1 MRPVW
6 YEWPVEDS
14 DVSRVRSG
22 RLLDA
27 LAEAGLGSR
36 FETATPKQI
45 AKVLAEVPLFGS
57 LGASD
62 RRRVAE
68 RAEIAHVKADERI
81 VREGFSAEGFFV
93 LLSGS
98 ARVEQDR
105 VPVARLERGDAFGEL
120 GLLSGKPRT
129 ATVIAG
135 CDLWILRI
143 RRDRFRQV
151 LESKP
156 AIAIGLLETLTE
168 RLLAAE
174 GRSAPPTTG

>member
-1 MRPVW
+1 
-6 YEWPVEDS
+6 
-14 DVSRVRSG
+14 
-22 RLLDA
+22 
-27 LAEAGLGSR
+27 
-36 FETATPKQI
+36 
-45 AKVLAEVPLFGS
+45 
-57 LGASD
+57 
-62 RRRVAE
+62 
-68 RAEIAHVKADERI
+68 
-81 VREGFSAEGFFV
+81 V

>member
-6 YEWPVEDS
+6 YEWPVEGS
-14 DVSRVRSG
+14 DVSRIRSG
-22 RLLDA
+22 LLLDA
-27 LAEAGLGSR
+27 LAEAGLASR

-45 AKVLAEVPLFGS
+45 AKVLAEVPLFGG

-62 RRRVAE
+62 CRRVAE
-68 RAEIAHVKADERI
+68 RAEIAHVKADEPI

-93 LLSGS
+93 LLSGA

-105 VPVARLERGDAFGEL
+105 VLVTQLEPGDAFGEL
-120 GLLSGKPRT
+120 GLLSAKLRT
-129 ATVIAG
+129 ATVTAV

-143 RRDRFRQV
+143 RRDRFRHL

-156 AIAIGLLETLTE
+156 SIAIGLLETLTE

-174 GRSAPPTTG
+174 RRSASQPRT